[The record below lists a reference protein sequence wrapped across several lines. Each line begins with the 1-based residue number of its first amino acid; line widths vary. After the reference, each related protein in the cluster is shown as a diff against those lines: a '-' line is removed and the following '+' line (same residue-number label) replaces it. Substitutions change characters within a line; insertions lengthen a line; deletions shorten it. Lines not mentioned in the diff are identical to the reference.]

1 MSRTSIIILAVIA
14 IIGLYVWT
22 GYNGLVNADE
32 TVSQQWA
39 QVQTTYQRR
48 ADLVPNLV
56 ATVKGY
62 AQHEKST
69 FVDVTEARANVTKVS
84 NAMSQPY
91 NDPQQLA
98 AYQQAQQQLGS
109 ALGRLMVVVERY
121 PDLKANQNFLT
132 LQDQLEGTENRIA
145 VARERFND
153 AAKAYN
159 VKIRVFPDNVL
170 AHMFGFT
177 PKAYFEADQSAAQAP
192 KVTF

>member
-1 MSRTSIIILAVIA
+1 MSRVGMVLIVVVVA
-14 IIGLYVWT
+14 IGLYIWS
-22 GYNGLVNADE
+22 GYNGIVKADE

-69 FVDVTEARANVTKVS
+69 FVEVTQARANVVKVS
-84 NAMSQPY
+84 GGQPY
-91 NDPQQLA
+91 NDPAALA
-98 AYQQAQQQLGS
+98 QYQQAQAQLGS

-121 PDLKANQNFLT
+121 PDLKASQNFLT

-145 VARERFND
+145 VARERFNT
-153 AAKAYN
+153 AAQAYN
-159 VKIRVFPDNVL
+159 VKIRVFPGNIM
-170 AHMFGFT
+170 AKAFGFT
-177 PKAYFEADQSAAQAP
+177 PKAYFEATQGAETAP
-192 KVTF
+192 VVGF